1 MTHSTGSQRGT
12 LTLDP
17 ADLACDWPL
26 RSHLVLGSLPTAPS
40 CARLHTRLVLAEWG
54 ISRLTE
60 DAELCVS
67 ELVTNA
73 IACVGQGQP
82 ITLSVASDHVRV
94 LILVWDDAPGEPVLA
109 ERGQYAEDGRGLV
122 LVDALAEQ
130 WGVCPA
136 GDGKATWA
144 LLAGHGASP

>member
-1 MTHSTGSQRGT
+1 MTHSTDGTRGT

-17 ADLACDWPL
+17 ADLACDWPM

-54 ISRLTE
+54 MSRLTE

-67 ELVTNA
+67 ELTTNA
-73 IACVGQGQP
+73 VLSVAKGHPV
-82 ITLSVASDHVRV
+82 TLSVASDHLRV
-94 LILVWDDAPGEPVLA
+94 LVMVWDDAPGEPVLSK
-109 ERGQYAEDGRGLV
+109 RGEYAEDGRGLV
-122 LVDALAEQ
+122 LVDALAAS

-136 GDGKATWA
+136 GGGKAVWA
-144 LLAGHGASP
+144 LLARHGASP